1 MTKLMDGAGKPVGLA
16 TTELDITAHK
26 RAEENLR
33 RMATVVRD
41 SNDAITIQDF
51 EGKITAWN
59 RGAELMY
66 GYSEEEAFITNI
78 DLLTTPDKVEE
89 QKDFIHRLIAGKA
102 ITSFETQR
110 VTKDGRVLDIWMTVT
125 KLMDDAGKP
134 VGLATTERDITE
146 HKRVVEEVH
155 KLNVE
160 LEQRVA
166 ERTDEL
172 TLYAQRLVRSNAE
185 LKEFAYGVSHD
196 LQEPLRMVTSYV
208 QLLEKRYKG
217 KLDPNA
223 DEFISYVVEGTIRMK
238 QLLQALSDYSRV
250 GTRSNPMQTVESEKV
265 LEAVLKN
272 LKIVLEE
279 TNGTIT
285 QGPLPIIIA
294 DEMQMLQIFQ
304 NLIGNALKFHGP
316 QPPLIHV
323 SAKQEGK
330 NWIFSV
336 QDNGIGID
344 PLYFEKIF
352 IIFQR
357 LHRRDEYPGTGIGL
371 AVVRKIV
378 ERHGGRIWVESEL
391 DKGTTFYFTIP
402 LDHVKEGLDI

>member
-16 TTELDITAHK
+16 TTERDITAHK

-89 QKDFIHRLIAGKA
+89 QKDFIHCLIAGKA